1 MPEQLSPDLAAL
13 RDRVDVL
20 AREVL
25 APLRDDA
32 GREPKERAA
41 QVRQASKDAG
51 IFAMTQPAEFGG
63 SAASLLAL
71 TVVRDTLG
79 AHNVCQL
86 GGLFGPGPGVLAG
99 VGEPLKSKYLAP
111 MLAGEK
117 RGAFGFTEPSA
128 GEREGMP
135 LASKEPS
142 AGEQASAS
150 RKREEMPLA
159 SKQPDNA
166 ERATWG
172 RLDGDALVV
181 NGQKSYV
188 TGGADAD
195 FVNVLVDIEG
205 RGRALVVIDRDA
217 PGVEITRTFA
227 SMDGSHHAYLE
238 FRDVRVPASHV
249 IGKPGEGLPR
259 ALRQIGDTRLAF
271 AAESVGLARWV
282 IDFVT
287 EHLLAPHRSGTPLG
301 TREGVRLRYADMRI
315 RAYAARSM
323 VYRTA
328 RLGDAGE
335 NIVNEGIAAKV
346 FATEAIGDIVDAG
359 IQLVGGSAL
368 RTGHPLEALYRRVR
382 SLRLAEGAS
391 DMLRLNLARG
401 RLDLGKGRI

>member
-25 APLRDDA
+25 APLRDDV

-63 SAASLLAL
+63 SAAALLAL

-79 AHNVCQL
+79 AHNVCHL

-128 GEREGMP
+128 GE
-135 LASKEPS
+135 
-142 AGEQASAS
+142 QARAS

-195 FVNVLVDIEG
+195 FVNVLVDIES

-227 SMDGSHHAYLE
+227 SIDGSHHAYLE

-328 RLGDAGE
+328 RLGDARE

-391 DMLRLNLARG
+391 DVLRLNLARG